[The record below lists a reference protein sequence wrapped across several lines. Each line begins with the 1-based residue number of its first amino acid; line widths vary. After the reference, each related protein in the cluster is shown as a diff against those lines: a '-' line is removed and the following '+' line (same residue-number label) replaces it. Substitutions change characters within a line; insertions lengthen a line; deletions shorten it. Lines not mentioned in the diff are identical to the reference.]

1 MRKWKF
7 IRLLLGLLKD
17 ARGWTTEMSV
27 TGVAEID
34 AVIPEFFAEG
44 ALSDG
49 NRESFWGSLAGK
61 EGSRMPVIDKTG
73 PLKQSGDQL
82 TFSVIE
88 QLMGAGVTGEGVLK
102 GNEEKLGVGSFTV
115 TADIVRHAVAVSK
128 KSTKQANFS
137 EVQRAK
143 DLLRDW
149 FARKLDGDI
158 FTTITDSTDVD
169 TIYANDKA
177 SSGVLNATDGDYFGP
192 TEIRRMRLAL
202 QRQGALPLKM
212 NKVNG
217 RSIPVYGCVFSE
229 IEEERLYSNTTF
241 TQTIRE
247 TWERIRAQGDMH
259 PLYQGALGMYNNMIL
274 YPYCG
279 ILPIPQGTA
288 LRPETT
294 LSATLVTAGTTAT
307 VGVAGDA
314 NTLASYT
321 LYFSTTGSLQIE
333 DEIISYTGKTVSTF
347 TGLTRGVSSTTAAQ
361 HVPGK
366 LITQRDIATI
376 IGFGAEAICRAFP
389 SQAEPIGE
397 KDDYGAQIGLGVEA
411 YYGHAVRK
419 DKRRGKGFNLV
430 KMKVLSKNPGTI

>member
-1 MRKWKF
+1 MLKF
-7 IRLLLGLLKD
+7 LRTLFAIVRD
-17 ARGWTTEMSV
+17 NRGWTTEMTV
-27 TGVAEID
+27 TGVGDID
-34 AVIPEFFAEG
+34 SVIPEFFAEG
-44 ALSDG
+44 IMADG

-61 EGSRMPVIDKTG
+61 EGSRLPIIDKTG

-88 QLMGAGVTGEGVLK
+88 QLMGAGVTGENVLK
-102 GNEEKLGVGSFTV
+102 GNEEKLGVGTFTV
-115 TADIVRHAVAVSK
+115 SADIVRHAVAVSK
-128 KSTKQANFS
+128 KSTKQANFD

-143 DLLRDW
+143 ELLRDW

-158 FTTITDSTDVD
+158 FTTITGSSIID
-169 TIYANDKA
+169 TIYANDKTSA
-177 SSGVLNATDGDYFGP
+177 GALNETAGDYFGP
-192 TEIRRMRLAL
+192 TEIRRLRLAL
-202 QRQGALPLKM
+202 QRQGAIPLKM

-247 TWERIRAQGDMH
+247 TWERIKAQGDMH

-274 YPYCG
+274 YPYYG

-294 LSATLVTAGTTAT
+294 LSATLATTDVTAY
-307 VGVAGDA
+307 VGVAGDG
-314 NTLASYT
+314 NTKASYT
-321 LYFSTTGSLQIE
+321 LYFATLGSLQIE
-333 DEIISYTGKTVSTF
+333 DEIISYTGKSVSTF
-347 TGLTRGVSSTTAAQ
+347 TGLTRGVSSTTTVQ

-366 LITQRDIATI
+366 LVTQRNVSTV

-389 SQAEPIGE
+389 SQAEPIGD
-397 KDDYGAQIGLGVEA
+397 KDDYGAQIGLGIEA
-411 YYGHAVRK
+411 YYGHAIRK

-430 KMKVLSKNPGTI
+430 MMKVLSKNPGTI